1 MCFFCLPDPNYDIH
15 ELDIAVNAVA
25 TALKDFFKRFPSILT
40 QEQMSEM
47 EEISSKLICWIEELF
62 SLQMF
67 TFSLLFLQ

>member
-1 MCFFCLPDPNYDIH
+1 MKVCFKSVDPNYDIH

-47 EEISSKLICWIEELF
+47 EEISSKWLVRFSFYYELNYIVG
-62 SLQMF
+62 SRIVQ
-67 TFSLLFLQ
+67 